1 MREVYPNELY
11 HHGILGQK
19 WGRRRFQ
26 YADGSYTPAGKQR
39 YGMFGRDKRKLSKD
53 AKMRAKERARVKNE
67 EARRDRFVAEANRI
81 RAETEAERARTDLR
95 DAKRENSLAYKAG
108 SKAAQAAMDRRA
120 RKQAEKEAKK
130 PLSRTAKKLVA
141 AAKNSDEKTGFAKY
155 LNDKKIE
162 KLAAKLDPNEYSRAV
177 DRINMQISL
186 EQAREANAIQRGKNA
201 VDRAKNVANAIGAG
215 TDVWNATAGII
226 TAFSGKNVPKINT
239 KYVDPLD
246 TLKKKYQAEAAKE
259 AARTA
264 KAGADKAEYTADK
277 EHIDLKKVQ
286 AEYDKS
292 RKAERDAAA
301 NAKQAERAQEI
312 LEKLKGRRHFGEGP
326 NVVTPDYNQFDSVVV
341 KKKAKNQGHYDI
353 PLKAALNDSEFKRL
367 RRELNSG
374 DFDISKLPKKQQK
387 LFFAMLNSK
396 R

>member
-1 MREVYPNELY
+1 MREAYPNELY
-11 HHGILGQK
+11 HYGILGQK

-39 YGMFGRDKRKLSKD
+39 YGVFGRSKRKLSKD
-53 AKMRAKERARVKNE
+53 AQMRAKERARVKNE
-67 EARRDRFVAEANRI
+67 EARRDRFVAEADRI

-130 PLSRTAKKLVA
+130 PLSQTAKKLVA
-141 AAKNSDEKTGFAKY
+141 AAKNSDE
-155 LNDKKIE
+155 KKIE

-201 VDRAKNVANAIGAG
+201 VDRAKNISNAIGAG
-215 TDVWNATAGII
+215 TDIWNVTAGII

-239 KYVDPLD
+239 KYTDPLD

-374 DFDISKLPKKQQK
+374 NFNISKLPKKQQK

>member
-39 YGMFGRDKRKLSKD
+39 YGIFGRGKRKLSKD
-53 AKMRAKERARVKNE
+53 AQMRAKERARVKNE
-67 EARRDRFVAEANRI
+67 EARRDRFVAEADRI
-81 RAETEAERARTDLR
+81 RAETEAERARTSLR
-95 DAKRENSLAYKAG
+95 DAKRENSLAY
-108 SKAAQAAMDRRA
+108 KAAQAAMDRRA

-141 AAKNSDEKTGFAKY
+141 AAKTSDEKTGFAKY

-186 EQAREANAIQRGKNA
+186 EQAREAQTIQRGKNA

-215 TDVWNATAGII
+215 ADVWNATAGII

-239 KYVDPLD
+239 KYTDPLD

-312 LEKLKGRRHFGEGP
+312 LEKLKGRRHFGEGS